1 MALSNPFNNIYQDE
15 GFKTVLTHKLAPFPY
30 MVDIELT
37 NHCNFSCLFCGQ
49 QTMKRPKGFMSRET
63 FEKVVDEC
71 AEHNTPIRLIRWGE
85 PLLHPEVIEF
95 CRYIKEKGLP
105 LHITTN
111 GSLLTEDKMKAFI
124 DMGLDSIIFS
134 FQGVNKE
141 GYEEMRGEHYDQL
154 VENIRKF
161 VDMKGDRK
169 PYIHI
174 TSTMTTEA
182 PMEIKRFKDKWDIV
196 DEVTTGKTNLS
207 RINPAQIRALDK
219 LKKLVCLND
228 TVDRNYRPCT
238 EVLQKL
244 SVDWD
249 GKVSACCADWDNFMT
264 VGHIDETL
272 EYIWHNSKDLKIY
285 RKLLKEMKHN
295 SLTMCSVCFHTY
307 NEF

>member
-154 VENIRKF
+154 VENIHKF

-307 NEF
+307 DKF